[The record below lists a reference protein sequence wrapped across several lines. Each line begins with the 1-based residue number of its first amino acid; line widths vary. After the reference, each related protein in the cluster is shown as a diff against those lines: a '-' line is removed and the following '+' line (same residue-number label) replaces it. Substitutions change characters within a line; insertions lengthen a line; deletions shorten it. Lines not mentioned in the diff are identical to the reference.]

1 MAKSQETYNKKE
13 KEKKRLQK
21 RQEKAAKTEERKSNP
36 GSSDFDSMIAY
47 VDEYGNIT
55 STPPDP
61 SRKLKVV
68 AENIEVSVQKR
79 EDVYIDPIHKGKVDF
94 FNSSKGF
101 GFIREIG
108 SDERYFVHVSGIL
121 QTVVEGD
128 AVTFEVE
135 RGPKGMTA
143 VSVKKV

>member
-21 RQEKAAKTEERKSNP
+21 RQEKQAKTEERKSNP
-36 GSSDFDSMIAY
+36 GASDFDSMIAY

-61 SRKLKVV
+61 TRKQKIV

-79 EDVYIDPIHKGKVDF
+79 EDVYVDPIHNGKVDF

-128 AVTFEVE
+128 KVTFEVE

>member
-21 RQEKAAKTEERKSNP
+21 RQEKQQKSEDRKTNP
-36 GSSDFDSMIAY
+36 TGDFDSMIAY
-47 VDEYGNIT
+47 VDQYGNIT

-61 SRKLKVV
+61 TRKEKVV
-68 AENIEVSVQKR
+68 AANIDISVPKR
-79 EDVYIDPIHKGKVDF
+79 EEVYEDPIKNGKVDF
-94 FNSSKGF
+94 FNNSKGF
-101 GFIREIG
+101 GFIRETG
-108 SDERYFVHVSGIL
+108 GNERYFVHVSGIL
-121 QTVVEGD
+121 QSVVEGD

-143 VSVKKV
+143 VRVKKA

>member
-1 MAKSQETYNKKE
+1 
-13 KEKKRLQK
+13 
-21 RQEKAAKTEERKSNP
+21 
-36 GSSDFDSMIAY
+36 MIAY

-79 EDVYIDPIHKGKVDF
+79 EDVYVDPIHNGKVDF

-121 QTVVEGD
+121 QSVVEGD

>member
-36 GSSDFDSMIAY
+36 GASDFDSMIAY

-61 SRKLKVV
+61 SRKLKVARMSMWIPSTTARSIFSTV
-68 AENIEVSVQKR
+68 PKDLVS
-79 EDVYIDPIHKGKVDF
+79 
-94 FNSSKGF
+94 
-101 GFIREIG
+101 
-108 SDERYFVHVSGIL
+108 
-121 QTVVEGD
+121 
-128 AVTFEVE
+128 
-135 RGPKGMTA
+135 
-143 VSVKKV
+143 SVKSAATNVISYMSAVFCKRLW

>member
-1 MAKSQETYNKKE
+1 MAKTQESYNKKE

-21 RQEKAAKTEERKSNP
+21 RQEKAARSEERKSNA
-36 GSSDFDSMIAY
+36 GAGDFDSMIAY

-61 SRKLKVV
+61 NRKSKVS
-68 AENIEVSVQKR
+68 IEDIEISVQKR
-79 EDVYIDPIHKGKVDF
+79 DEVEEDPIKQGKVDF

-101 GFIREIG
+101 GFIREMG

-121 QTVVEGD
+121 QAVAEGD
-128 AVTFEVE
+128 KVTFEVE
-135 RGPKGMTA
+135 RGPKGLTA
-143 VSVKKV
+143 VRVKKV